1 VKATQLL
8 KKDHT
13 AVKQLFHRFKKTSE
27 RAKKTRDQL
36 VDRIATELEI
46 HAAIEG
52 EIFYPAM
59 REVPKAGALVDEA
72 RSDHE
77 QVKILVAD
85 MQSAEDAEALTEKVE
100 KLKQA
105 VLDHATE
112 RNGRCFP
119 SPRSSGASGWPSSA
133 RSFTT
138 GSRHSRT
145 V

>member
-1 VKATQLL
+1 MKATQLL

-13 AVKQLFHRFKKTSE
+13 AVKQLFRRFKKTSE

-72 RSDHE
+72 R
-77 QVKILVAD
+77 
-85 MQSAEDAEALTEKVE
+85 
-100 KLKQA
+100 
-105 VLDHATE
+105 ATTS
-112 RNGRCFP
+112 R
-119 SPRSSGASGWPSSA
+119 
-133 RSFTT
+133 
-138 GSRHSRT
+138 SRHSSPTCNQRKT
-145 V
+145 PRP